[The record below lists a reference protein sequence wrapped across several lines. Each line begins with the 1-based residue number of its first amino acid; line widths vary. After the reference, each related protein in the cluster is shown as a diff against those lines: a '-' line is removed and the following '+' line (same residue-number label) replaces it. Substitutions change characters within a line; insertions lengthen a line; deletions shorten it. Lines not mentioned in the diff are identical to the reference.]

1 MSPVI
6 LGPRSASNRVLRIS
20 RPSFLFAAA
29 LLAEVTAGAADDLV
43 LVPGGAASV
52 RRLLRLEKDRPAA
65 SFFREVN
72 EVLLFEGEAQAS
84 WTQVEGRKA
93 VVEFVED
100 LADWRKEFGRVVT
113 FGASSKAEVT
123 QARRALAWL
132 GIEVAGEPAGWTTE
146 TRTDSQSLRRRKFLD
161 AIGIPMPL
169 FLSRLRAGQPV
180 VVAPRDEA
188 VPLPLG
194 LAAWQEILAEP
205 KLTGDDAFLHFVQNV
220 RPSRMLVTVQA
231 LDVGTL
237 DGLAALGGKKGI
249 AAPLSVLYER
259 ALDSFAH
266 YPEAISLSDGR
277 FDLPG
282 GREADPIWK
291 DVFGVS
297 PSAPAR
303 FLRAL
308 YETDS
313 GKGAYV
319 VDALQ
324 QLPEAISHA
333 VVLGRTGGGP
343 KSVARFRRIY
353 RSIEKSAVG
362 FELARRDP
370 YDFAHIARFLR
381 LTDEGELGLQ
391 GANLDGDGFPLVE
404 AELAR
409 IVSEAKPP
417 PAPEEVL
424 SRIFRA
430 DTGRSVTSPRR
441 RFLFVSNLIERRP
454 DLEEPGL
461 VGLLLRGAD
470 RFFPAYAVLEDVP
483 ADVALAHRYLFT
495 LDRLDRRRDSR
506 SSEVACGLFQG
517 AAELLAHLVRS
528 GGLDPS
534 ESRELFSSLVG
545 QPLFAEEN
553 AVPADAPNAFFSW
566 VSDRFLATLRKRVAA
581 GGEDATADDVLA
593 RALVG
598 PARPFPFDWRGG
610 RYAYDATTDELARRA
625 AFRERQRLASLQEVE
640 AILRARGDLLAAAG
654 KRDLEAARH
663 AVVALAEGL
672 RVSDP
677 AEGEESDR
685 RIVEEE
691 GRARVSLAEAEKVSA
706 GAPPQL
712 ASRIDPVDALIAE
725 RMFEAILGH
734 VYSISAGDPDDLY
747 YQDPD
752 FVRHHSFQ
760 AVEKGG
766 RVLVS
771 PFGPTMLSPRESG
784 GGFRINGSVFGLPD
798 ILGLLHAEQMSY
810 NPGAFIGNEQ
820 IRSGLVGPVRRMSPA
835 RVEDDALTFVAA
847 SCRATEQLAAAL
859 GGQDP
864 RERLRAWRDVARDL
878 VPRSR
883 LARVAE
889 LGREAVSREALA
901 EHLSPSD
908 LYRIGRRL
916 ALAPPSSPPPA
927 GDAAGEARDA
937 FARLQAK
944 FGERG
949 AGDRLAEFG
958 PRTVAYAGRMRL
970 SDLDLPPYER
980 LASYRTPQLFSD
992 RLYDLK
998 VAVARV
1004 VSENGLPAALLPL
1017 VLPGAVDKMM
1027 ADVRMA
1033 FAYDWRSIVRKA
1045 NAFGL
1050 PDLEFHLDE
1059 ALKSGRL
1066 VRDESAEPPGEG
1078 P

>member
-1 MSPVI
+1 VS
-6 LGPRSASNRVLRIS
+6 LGLCSASRRALLLPRHFVA
-20 RPSFLFAAA
+20 FAAA
-29 LLAEVTAGAADDLV
+29 LLVGAAAFAADDPV
-43 LVPGGAASV
+43 TVPGGPASV

-65 SFFREVN
+65 SFFRELH
-72 EVLLFEGEAQAS
+72 EVLLFQGEAQAS
-84 WTQVEGRKA
+84 WTQVESRKA
-93 VVEFVED
+93 VVDFAED
-100 LADWRKEFGRVVT
+100 LAQWRREFGRAAT
-113 FGASSKAEVT
+113 FTTSSEEGQRK
-123 QARRALAWL
+123 ARRALAWL
-132 GIEVAGEPAGWTTE
+132 GVVVSGEPGEWTTE
-146 TRTDSQSLRRRKFLD
+146 TRTDSGSLRRRRLLD
-161 AIGIPMPL
+161 ALGLPL
-169 FLSRLRAGQPV
+169 PVFLSRLRAGQPV
-180 VVAPRDEA
+180 AVAPRDDPA
-188 VPLPLG
+188 PLPLG
-194 LAAWQEILAEP
+194 LAAWREILGERELSAE
-205 KLTGDDAFLHFVQNV
+205 DAFLYFVQNV
-220 RPSRMLVTVQA
+220 PASRMLVTVQA
-231 LDVGTL
+231 LDSETL
-237 DGLAALGGKKGI
+237 DGLSVLDGGKKGI
-249 AAPLSVLYER
+249 AAPLSVLYQK
-259 ALDSFAH
+259 ALEAFAH

-277 FDLPG
+277 FNMPG
-282 GREADPIWK
+282 GPEADPIWK

-297 PSAPAR
+297 PASPAK

-308 YETDS
+308 YGTES

-324 QLPEAISHA
+324 QLPEATA
-333 VVLGRTGGGP
+333 RALVLGSTGGGA
-343 KSVARFRRIY
+343 KSVERFRRIY
-353 RSIEKSAVG
+353 RGIEKSAVG

-370 YDFAHIARFLR
+370 YDFAHVARFLR
-381 LTDEGELGLQ
+381 LTDDGEPGLK
-391 GANLDGDGFPLVE
+391 GADLDGDGFPRGE

-409 IVSEAKPP
+409 IVAEAKRQ
-417 PAPEEVL
+417 PARPEEVL
-424 SRIFRA
+424 DRLFRA
-430 DTGRSVTSPRR
+430 DTGRAVTVPRR
-441 RFLFVSNLIERRP
+441 RFLFVSNLIDIRP

-470 RFFPAYAVLEDVP
+470 RFFPAYAVLEDIPVDP
-483 ADVALAHRYLFT
+483 PLARRYLFT
-495 LDRLDRRRDSR
+495 LDRLDRRRASR
-506 SSEVACGLFQG
+506 GSEVARGLFQG
-517 AAELLAHLVRS
+517 AAELLAQLVRS
-528 GGLDPS
+528 GGLEPPQ
-534 ESRELFSSLVG
+534 SRDLLSSLMD

-553 AVPADAPNAFFSW
+553 AVPSGAPSAFFSW
-566 VSDRFLATLRKRVAA
+566 VSDRLLGTLRKRVEP
-581 GGEDATADDVLA
+581 GTEEPSADEILA
-593 RALVG
+593 RAVVG
-598 PARPFPFDWRGG
+598 PPRPSPFDWRGG
-610 RYAYDATTDELARRA
+610 RYVFDPTTDELLRRA
-625 AFRERQRLASLQEVE
+625 QFRERQRLASLQEVE
-640 AILRARGDLLAAAG
+640 GILKARSELLAASG
-654 KRDLEAARH
+654 KRDLESARH
-663 AVVALAEGL
+663 AVTELTEGL
-672 RVSDP
+672 SVSDAP
-677 AEGEESDR
+677 EGEESDR
-685 RIVEEE
+685 RIAEEE
-691 GRARVSLAEAEKVSA
+691 ERARELLGEAEKAPA
-706 GAPPQL
+706 GALPQV
-712 ASRIDPVDALIAE
+712 ATRIAAVDAVIAE
-725 RMFEAILGH
+725 RVFEAILGH

-771 PFGPTMLSPRESG
+771 PFGPTMLSPREAG
-784 GGFRINGSVFGLPD
+784 GGFRISGSVFGLPD
-798 ILGLLHAEQMSY
+798 ILGLLHAEQISY

-820 IRSGLVGPVRRMSPA
+820 IRSGLVGPVRWMSPA

-998 VAVARV
+998 IAVARV